1 MSKSKKINT
10 VEKKSVSTKKKPTN
24 KPKINTVEKKSVS
37 TKKKPT
43 NKPKETISTNNK
55 KEKVIVKEKLT
66 TKSKEKVI
74 SKPMER
80 LVTKENPTTKPK
92 EKTVSKQ
99 KVVIKELVTN
109 KSKEKKTPSVEYNIN
124 QYNIGD
130 NIIFMCLGSETNGV
144 VIKVDKGNKLL
155 VVNGENNIIYHV
167 HLSKTNSQFFY
178 LI

>member
-1 MSKSKKINT
+1 MVKSKKINT
-10 VEKKSVSTKKKPTN
+10 VEKKTVSTKD
-24 KPKINTVEKKSVS
+24 
-37 TKKKPT
+37 
-43 NKPKETISTNNK
+43 KPKETISTNNK
-55 KEKVIVKEKLT
+55 KEKVIV
-66 TKSKEKVI
+66 
-74 SKPMER
+74 
-80 LVTKENPTTKPK
+80 KENPTTKPK

-130 NIIFMCLGSETNGV
+130 NIIFMCLGCEINGV